1 MSAVLDSEWLS
12 ELSSMELM
20 QLFLV
25 SKLMNHVD
33 SSSCLSVYSALHKI
47 FQFKNLDLSSLRKH
61 KTIRYN
67 SHQIE
72 QAMIDQLHKDQEAV
86 TATFFNERNSQA
98 SELAA
103 EKYDVAEHFMDAIDS
118 DEEIVV
124 DNDPVYTCD
133 REAIGPYC
141 HEQFKSE
148 RELELHQKLWHSNY
162 VTSDCKHCLRRYE
175 NQTVLKQHTKSC
187 NRVLP
192 AQIFENES
200 EEFSPKPKRV
210 RRSTL
215 RQSLSERSNTSIKLE
230 PPENF
235 KNEGPMVLN
244 LPPLPTSQLEQKK
257 TSIPIS
263 ISNRLNIPT
272 TSSAAALTVIKA
284 PQQVQPKVLSK
295 KCEYDGPYCKE
306 FETQVDLESHKLLW
320 HGNYIPTICE
330 RCFQRF
336 KNIDELKNH
345 KIVCPGHP
353 PGYDSPQPTEIIPR
367 RTRRI
372 TLTEAEINE
381 AEAEGNDDIIEIN
394 CPSTQTM
401 SDFSIPVSVIKQNGA
416 LFSGSSHNG
425 DEPTGATSRL
435 LTNAENI
442 ALQHSHSCSC
452 ETCRTCLI
460 CKDTFKNRTGLAIH
474 MRKRHDLNR
483 NSMPLEQHIKIEPKT
498 GATVRQGSVCSG
510 VDPNC
515 NCRACVECHIC
526 AQLAPSKIMKVV
538 HLQNEH
544 GIGGFQ
550 LGHQMLC
557 RCDSCT
563 NCPIC
568 GAVSSSQHGLKIHL
582 AQRHGL
588 KMVKNA
594 YSSTARYV
602 FK

>member
-1 MSAVLDSEWLS
+1 
-12 ELSSMELM
+12 
-20 QLFLV
+20 
-25 SKLMNHVD
+25 
-33 SSSCLSVYSALHKI
+33 
-47 FQFKNLDLSSLRKH
+47 
-61 KTIRYN
+61 
-67 SHQIE
+67 
-72 QAMIDQLHKDQEAV
+72 MIDQLHKDQEAV
-86 TATFFNERNSQA
+86 TATFFNERNTQA

-103 EKYDVAEHFMDAIDS
+103 EKYEVAEHFMDAIDS

-124 DNDPVYTCD
+124 DNDPVYSCD

-141 HEQFKSE
+141 SEHFKSE

-162 VTSDCKHCLRRYE
+162 VTSDCKHCLRRFE
-175 NQTVLKQHTKSC
+175 NQTVLKQHAKSC

-192 AQIFENES
+192 ARIFENDS
-200 EEFSPKPKRV
+200 EESSPKPKRI

-235 KNEGPMVLN
+235 KNDGPMVLN
-244 LPPLPTSQLEQKK
+244 LPPLPTSQPEQKR
-257 TSIPIS
+257 TSFPIS
-263 ISNRLNIPT
+263 MSNGFNIPT
-272 TSSAAALTVIKA
+272 TSSAAGLTVIKA
-284 PQQVQPKVLSK
+284 PVQAKVSK

-306 FETQVDLESHKLLW
+306 FETMSDLESHKLLW

-336 KNIDELKNH
+336 KNIDELKDH
-345 KIVCPGHP
+345 KIACPGHP

-372 TLTEAEINE
+372 TMTEAEINE

-394 CPSTQTM
+394 CPSTTM
-401 SDFSIPVSVIKQNGA
+401 SDFSIPVSVIKQNGS
-416 LFSGSSHNG
+416 LFSGSSG
-425 DEPTGATSRL
+425 VAPTGSRQ

-452 ETCRTCLI
+452 ETCRTCSI
-460 CKDTFKNRTGLAIH
+460 CNDTFKNRTGLAIH

-483 NSMPLEQHIKIEPKT
+483 NSTEQHMKIERET
-498 GATVRQGSVCSG
+498 GAQLQSVCSG
-510 VDPNC
+510 VDPHC
-515 NCRACVECHIC
+515 TCRACRECHIC
-526 AQLAPSKIMKVV
+526 GQLAPSKIMKVV
-538 HLQNEH
+538 HIQNEH
-544 GIGGFQ
+544 GIGG
-550 LGHQMLC
+550 LETGHQMLC

-588 KMVKNA
+588 KMVRNA
-594 YSSTARYV
+594 YSSTARYI